1 VSLAATRELADA
13 LGVDQLELLRAN
25 RHRPWTVEDGVLAF
39 ESVGHRDVFR
49 LPDGREAQVF
59 LLGGS
64 STGLADFQT
73 ALQNSPE
80 FASAWSDVQSQI
92 QAEGG
97 SDLDLLAA
105 KNALGDAFSGLTSVG
120 GIMEGDAAGA
130 LSAAKG
136 LVLAGNTVAGAVNH
150 VQSLIAAAQGADPTQ
165 AFQLFTGT
173 LIGIAVS
180 SGALTAG
187 IGAVIVAGV
196 GAALSFMESAGLFG
210 SAPQGTQICPGLYQ
224 NPAPTIQ
231 VGCVGTNAQRVKSG
245 SPYWRHFPKE
255 SGGNTNDGQWYD
267 GTSAISWSGSVN
279 GPKNDWGSY
288 PNTRMIDNAFPDYHF
303 LACQGSIAG
312 LSTFSQMYTQ
322 AWIANK
328 EYELNG
334 LKSQPDWAVLSN
346 VVRVWNRA
354 HDGSTYVDVAPV
366 TKPYVA
372 QPAMKAGGGW
382 TGCPGNLPPYFQ
394 TCISE
399 LIANAD
405 TSTPVVSGGAAIR
418 INTGAQKTPPK
429 VIPFHLGPPPATSSS
444 SSSGLSTGTKV
455 AIGAGV
461 VGAAGVG
468 LWAAVGQPMTIA
480 AAKAAVGRLVGR
492 VF

>member
-1 VSLAATRELADA
+1 MSLAATRELATA

-25 RHRPWTVEDGVLAF
+25 RHRPWTVEDGVFAF
-39 ESVGHRDVFR
+39 ESVRPGDVFR

-59 LLGGS
+59 LMGGS

-73 ALQNSPE
+73 ALSNSPE
-80 FASAWSDVQSQI
+80 FAAAWSDVQSQI

-105 KNALGDAFSGLTSVG
+105 KNALGDAFTGLTSVG
-120 GIMEGDAAGA
+120 GIMEGDATGA
-130 LSAAKG
+130 LAAAKG

-150 VQSLIAAAQGADPTQ
+150 VQSLLAAAQGADPTQ
-165 AFQLFTGT
+165 AFQMFTGT

-196 GAALSFMESAGLFG
+196 GAALSFMEQAGLFG
-210 SAPQGTQICPGLYQ
+210 SPPQGTQICPGLYQ

-231 VGCVGTNAQRVKSG
+231 VGCVGSNAQAVKPG
-245 SPYWRHFPKE
+245 SPYWRRFPKS
-255 SGGNTNDGQWYD
+255 SGGNTNDGEWYD

-303 LACQGSIAG
+303 LACQGTIAG
-312 LSTFSQMYTQ
+312 LESFSQVFTQ
-322 AWIANK
+322 AWIANQ
-328 EYELNG
+328 EYALNG
-334 LKSQPDWAVLSN
+334 LKAQPDWAVLSN

-354 HDGSTYVDVAPV
+354 HASTSTVDVAPV
-366 TKPYVA
+366 SKPYVA
-372 QPAMKAGGGW
+372 QPLPKQGGGW
-382 TGCPGNLPPYFQ
+382 TGCPGGLPPFFQ
-394 TCISE
+394 TAVSD

-405 TSTPVVSGGAAIR
+405 TSTPVVNNGAAIR

-429 VIPFHLGPPPATSSS
+429 VINLHLGPPPATSA

-468 LWAAVGQPMTIA
+468 LWAAIGQPMTLA
-480 AAKAAVGRLVGR
+480 AAQAALSRLVGR
-492 VF
+492 IF